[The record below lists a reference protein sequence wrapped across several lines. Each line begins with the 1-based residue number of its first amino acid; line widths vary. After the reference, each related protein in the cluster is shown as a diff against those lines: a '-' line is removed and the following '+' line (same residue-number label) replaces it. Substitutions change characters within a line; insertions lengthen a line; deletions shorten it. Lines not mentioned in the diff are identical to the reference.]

1 MALSPRPTCPSSPPS
16 GRADVTRQP
25 AAKGTHVELMDISKS
40 FGGVRAL
47 DQVSLK
53 IGRGSIHALVGENG
67 AGKSTLGKILAGV
80 ITPDRGQLLIDGE
93 PATFHSPREA
103 IIRGIVL
110 IAQELSIAPALS
122 VAENVFLGTEPRRA
136 GFVARRALRR
146 RYDELAATA
155 GFELSGDLPGR
166 GLRTADQQKVEILR
180 ALCRDARLIVMDEPT
195 AALSRPDTQRLHQVI
210 RRLAA
215 GGTTVVLVSH
225 FLGEVAEL
233 ADQVTILR
241 DGRLVRTAPA
251 AGETEETMLS
261 SMLGRSVGTTFPAKR
276 PVRSDAPVVLEA
288 RGLSAHGVRDV
299 TLDVRAGEI
308 VGLAGLVGSGRTELA
323 RALCRAQR
331 VTAGT
336 VTTAGEPLTARRP
349 GGRRVLGSQWP
360 ARGPHAAL
368 RAGLAMIPESRKEQG
383 LLLGRPITENV
394 SLASLARLSEL
405 GLVRR
410 RTERRAVTSAL
421 GQVGVRVPGLGP
433 SRGVWARRHGRPGQQ
448 GRDPGLAAPV
458 STLSGGNQQKALFAR
473 ILLRGPRVLIAD
485 EPTRGVD
492 VGAKRAIY
500 ELLTSLAADGLG
512 VLLISSDA
520 EEILGLAHRVLV
532 MRAGRIAAEFGGEA
546 MTEAA
551 ILGAAFGAP

>member
-1 MALSPRPTCPSSPPS
+1 
-16 GRADVTRQP
+16 VTRQ
-25 AAKGTHVELMDISKS
+25 AATKGTHVELADISKS

-47 DQVSLK
+47 DEISLK
-53 IGRGSIHALVGENG
+53 IGQGSIHALVGENG

-93 PATFHSPREA
+93 PVTFHSPREA
-103 IIRGIVL
+103 ITRGIVL

-323 RALCRAQR
+323 RALCQAQR

-492 VGAKRAIY
+492 VGAKRALY

-532 MRAGRIAAEFGGEA
+532 MRAGRIAAEFRGQA

-551 ILGAAFGAP
+551 ILGAAFGAPERGPETGPEIGTERGA

>member
-1 MALSPRPTCPSSPPS
+1 MPS
-16 GRADVTRQP
+16 QP
-25 AAKGTHVELMDISKS
+25 QQVRGPHVELADISKS

-47 DQVSLK
+47 DGISLTIEK
-53 IGRGSIHALVGENG
+53 GSIHALVGENG

-80 ITPDRGQLLIDGE
+80 IAPDRGQLLIGGE
-93 PATFHSPREA
+93 PVAFRSPREA
-103 IIRGIVL
+103 IVRGIVL

-146 RYDELAATA
+146 RYDELAAAA

-195 AALSRPDTQRLHQVI
+195 AALPRPDADRLYQVV

-215 GGTTVVLVSH
+215 GGTTIVLVSH
-225 FLGEVAEL
+225 FLREVAEL
-233 ADQVTILR
+233 ADEVTILR
-241 DGRLVRTAPA
+241 DGHLVRTAPA
-251 AGETEETMLS
+251 ADETEETMLS
-261 SMLGRSVGTTFPAKR
+261 SMLGRSLGTAFPVRR
-276 PVRSDAPVVLEA
+276 PVPAQAPIVLQA
-288 RGLSAHGVRDV
+288 RGLSAPGVHDV
-299 TLDVRAGEI
+299 SLDVRAGEI

-336 VTTAGEPLTARRP
+336 VSVAGAPLT
-349 GGRRVLGSQWP
+349 GQ
-360 ARGPHAAL
+360 GPWAAL

-383 LLLGRPITENV
+383 LMLGRPIAENV
-394 SLASLARLSEL
+394 SLASLTRLSDL

-410 RTERRAVTSAL
+410 RAERQAVASVL
-421 GQVGVRVPGLGP
+421 GQVGVGVP
-433 SRGVWARRHGRPGQQ
+433 AQ
-448 GRDPGLAAPV
+448 AAPV
-458 STLSGGNQQKALFAR
+458 STLSGGNQQKLLFAR
-473 ILLRGPRVLIAD
+473 ILLRGPRVLVAD

-500 ELLTSLAADGLG
+500 ELLTSLAAEGLG

-532 MRAGRIAAEFGGEA
+532 MRAGRIAAELRGEA

-551 ILGAAFGAP
+551 ILTAAFGAPDAGTERGA

>member
-1 MALSPRPTCPSSPPS
+1 VPENPQQ
-16 GRADVTRQP
+16 V
-25 AAKGTHVELMDISKS
+25 KGTHVELAGISKS

-47 DQVSLK
+47 DEISLK
-53 IGRGSIHALVGENG
+53 IARGSIHALVGENG

-93 PATFHSPREA
+93 PVTFHSPREA

-110 IAQELSIAPALS
+110 IAQELSVAPALS

-146 RYDELAATA
+146 RYDELAAAA

-195 AALSRPDTQRLHQVI
+195 AALPRPDVRRLHQVI

-215 GGTTVVLVSH
+215 DGTTVVLVSH
-225 FLGEVAEL
+225 FLREVAEL
-233 ADQVTILR
+233 ADEVTILR

-251 AGETEETMLS
+251 AEETEETMLS
-261 SMLGRSVGTTFPAKR
+261 SMLGRSLGTTFPARR
-276 PVRSDAPVVLEA
+276 PVPPDAPVVLQA
-288 RGLSAHGVRDV
+288 RGLTAPGIHAVD
-299 TLDVRAGEI
+299 LDVRAGEI

-323 RALCRAQR
+323 RALCQAQR
-331 VTAGT
+331 ITAGT
-336 VTTAGEPLTARRP
+336 VTTAGGKLAP
-349 GGRRVLGSQWP
+349 G
-360 ARGPHAAL
+360 RGPNAAL

-383 LLLGRPITENV
+383 LMLGRPITENV
-394 SLASLARLSEL
+394 SLASLARLSDL

-410 RTERRAVTSAL
+410 RAERQAVTKAL
-421 GQVGVRVPGLGP
+421 GQVGVRLTTPT
-433 SRGVWARRHGRPGQQ
+433 AQN
-448 GRDPGLAAPV
+448 APV

-473 ILLRGPRVLIAD
+473 ILLRGPRVLVAD

-500 ELLTSLAADGLG
+500 ELLASLAADGLG

-532 MRAGRIAAEFGGEA
+532 MRAGRIAAEFRGEA

-551 ILGAAFGAP
+551 ILGAAFGAAERGA

>member
-1 MALSPRPTCPSSPPS
+1 
-16 GRADVTRQP
+16 
-25 AAKGTHVELMDISKS
+25 
-40 FGGVRAL
+40 
-47 DQVSLK
+47 
-53 IGRGSIHALVGENG
+53 
-67 AGKSTLGKILAGV
+67 
-80 ITPDRGQLLIDGE
+80 
-93 PATFHSPREA
+93 
-103 IIRGIVL
+103 
-110 IAQELSIAPALS
+110 
-122 VAENVFLGTEPRRA
+122 
-136 GFVARRALRR
+136 
-146 RYDELAATA
+146 
-155 GFELSGDLPGR
+155 
-166 GLRTADQQKVEILR
+166 VEILR

-195 AALSRPDTQRLHQVI
+195 AALSRPDAQRLHQVI

-492 VGAKRAIY
+492 VGAKRALY

-532 MRAGRIAAEFGGEA
+532 MRAGRIAAEFRGQA

-551 ILGAAFGAP
+551 ILGAAFGAPERGPETGPEIGTERGA

>member
-1 MALSPRPTCPSSPPS
+1 M
-16 GRADVTRQP
+16 TRQ
-25 AAKGTHVELMDISKS
+25 AATKGTHVELADISKS

-47 DQVSLK
+47 DEIGLK
-53 IGRGSIHALVGENG
+53 IGQGSIHALVGENG

-93 PATFHSPREA
+93 PVTFHSPREA
-103 IIRGIVL
+103 ITRGIVL

-394 SLASLARLSEL
+394 SLARLARLSEL

-492 VGAKRAIY
+492 VGAKRALY

-532 MRAGRIAAEFGGEA
+532 MRAGRIAAEFRGQA

-551 ILGAAFGAP
+551 ILGAAFGAPERGPETGPEIGPERGA

>member
-1 MALSPRPTCPSSPPS
+1 VPSRPQHGQDP
-16 GRADVTRQP
+16 
-25 AAKGTHVELMDISKS
+25 HVELVDIGKS

-47 DQVSLK
+47 DGISLT
-53 IGRGSIHALVGENG
+53 IEQGSIHALVGENG

-80 ITPDRGQLLIDGE
+80 IAPDRGQLLIGGE
-93 PATFHSPREA
+93 PVAFRSPREA
-103 IIRGIVL
+103 IVRGIVL

-146 RYDELAATA
+146 RYDELAAAA

-166 GLRTADQQKVEILR
+166 ALRTADQQKVEILR

-195 AALSRPDTQRLHQVI
+195 AALPRPDADRLYQVI

-215 GGTTVVLVSH
+215 GGTTIILVSH
-225 FLGEVAEL
+225 FLREVAEL
-233 ADQVTILR
+233 ADEVTILR
-241 DGRLVRTAPA
+241 DGHLVRTAPA
-251 AGETEETMLS
+251 ADETEETMLS
-261 SMLGRSVGTTFPAKR
+261 SMLGRSLGTAFPARR
-276 PVRSDAPVVLEA
+276 PVPAQAPIVLQA
-288 RGLSAHGVRDV
+288 RGLSAPGVHDV
-299 TLDVRAGEI
+299 SLDVRAGEI

-336 VTTAGEPLTARRP
+336 VSVAGASLT
-349 GGRRVLGSQWP
+349 GQ
-360 ARGPHAAL
+360 GPSAAL

-383 LLLGRPITENV
+383 LMLGRPIAENV
-394 SLASLARLSEL
+394 SLASLTRLSDL

-410 RTERRAVTSAL
+410 RAERQAVATVL
-421 GQVGVRVPGLGP
+421 GQVGVRVPT
-433 SRGVWARRHGRPGQQ
+433 Q
-448 GRDPGLAAPV
+448 AAPV

-473 ILLRGPRVLIAD
+473 ILLRGPRVLVAD

-532 MRAGRIAAEFGGEA
+532 MRAGRVAAELRGEA

-551 ILGAAFGAP
+551 ILAAAFGAPDAGTERGA

>member
-1 MALSPRPTCPSSPPS
+1 MPPP
-16 GRADVTRQP
+16 ATR
-25 AAKGTHVELMDISKS
+25 GTHVELADISKS
-40 FGGVRAL
+40 FGAVRAL
-47 DQVSLK
+47 DAISLT
-53 IGRGSIHALVGENG
+53 IETGSIHALVGENG

-80 ITPDRGQLLIDGE
+80 IAPDHGQLLLDGE
-93 PATFHSPREA
+93 PVTFRSPREA
-103 IIRGIVL
+103 ILRGIVL

-136 GFVARRALRR
+136 GFVSRRALRR

-155 GFELSGDLPGR
+155 GFELRGDLPGR

-180 ALCRDARLIVMDEPT
+180 ALGRNARLIVMDEPT
-195 AALSRPDTQRLHQVI
+195 AALGRPDAERLYQVI

-225 FLGEVAEL
+225 FLREVAEL
-233 ADQVTILR
+233 ADKVTILR

-251 AGETEETMLS
+251 ADETEESMLS
-261 SMLGRSVGTTFPAKR
+261 SMLGRSLGTTFPPRR
-276 PVRSDAPVVLEA
+276 PVPPDAPVVLEA
-288 RGLSAHGVRDV
+288 RGLSAPGVHYV
-299 TLDVRAGEI
+299 SLDVRAGEI

-323 RALCRAQR
+323 RALSRAQR

-336 VTTAGEPLTARRP
+336 VIAAGSPLT
-349 GGRRVLGSQWP
+349 G
-360 ARGPHAAL
+360 RGPWTAL
-368 RAGLAMIPESRKEQG
+368 RAGLAMIPESRQEQG
-383 LLLGRPITENV
+383 LMLGRPIAENV
-394 SLASLARLSEL
+394 SLASLARLSDL

-410 RTERRAVTSAL
+410 RAERQAVAGAL
-421 GQVGVRVPGLGP
+421 DQVGVRVP
-433 SRGVWARRHGRPGQQ
+433 AQ
-448 GRDPGLAAPV
+448 AAPV

-473 ILLRGPRVLIAD
+473 ILLRGPRILVAD

-500 ELLTSLAADGLG
+500 ELLASLAAEGLG

-532 MRAGRIAAEFGGEA
+532 MRAGRIAAELRGEA

-551 ILGAAFGAP
+551 ILGAAFGTADRGGA

>member
-1 MALSPRPTCPSSPPS
+1 MPS
-16 GRADVTRQP
+16 QP
-25 AAKGTHVELMDISKS
+25 QQVRGPHVELADISKS

-47 DQVSLK
+47 DGISLTIEK
-53 IGRGSIHALVGENG
+53 GSIHALVGENG

-80 ITPDRGQLLIDGE
+80 IAPDRGQLLIGGE
-93 PATFHSPREA
+93 PVAFRSPREA
-103 IIRGIVL
+103 IVRGIVL

-146 RYDELAATA
+146 RYDELAAAA

-195 AALSRPDTQRLHQVI
+195 AALPRPDADRLYQVV

-215 GGTTVVLVSH
+215 GGTTIVLVSH
-225 FLGEVAEL
+225 FLREVAEL
-233 ADQVTILR
+233 ADEVTILR

-251 AGETEETMLS
+251 ADETEETMLS
-261 SMLGRSVGTTFPAKR
+261 SMLGRSLGTAFPARR
-276 PVRSDAPVVLEA
+276 PVPAQAPIVLQA
-288 RGLSAHGVRDV
+288 RGLSAPGVHDV
-299 TLDVRAGEI
+299 SLDVRAGEI

-336 VTTAGEPLTARRP
+336 VSVAGAPLT
-349 GGRRVLGSQWP
+349 GQ
-360 ARGPHAAL
+360 GPWAAL

-383 LLLGRPITENV
+383 LMLGRPIAENV
-394 SLASLARLSEL
+394 SLASLTRLSDL

-410 RTERRAVTSAL
+410 RAERQAVASVL
-421 GQVGVRVPGLGP
+421 GQVGVGVP
-433 SRGVWARRHGRPGQQ
+433 AQ
-448 GRDPGLAAPV
+448 AAPV
-458 STLSGGNQQKALFAR
+458 STLSGGNQQKLLFAR
-473 ILLRGPRVLIAD
+473 ILLRGPRVLVAD

-500 ELLTSLAADGLG
+500 ELLTSLAAEGLG

-532 MRAGRIAAEFGGEA
+532 MRAGRIAAELRGEA

-551 ILGAAFGAP
+551 ILTAAFGAPDAGTERGA

>member
-1 MALSPRPTCPSSPPS
+1 MPS
-16 GRADVTRQP
+16 QP
-25 AAKGTHVELMDISKS
+25 QQVRGPHVELADIFKS

-47 DQVSLK
+47 DGISLSIEK
-53 IGRGSIHALVGENG
+53 GSIHALVGENG

-80 ITPDRGQLLIDGE
+80 IAPDRGQLLIGGE
-93 PATFHSPREA
+93 PVAFRSPREA
-103 IIRGIVL
+103 IVRGIVL

-146 RYDELAATA
+146 RYDELAAAA

-195 AALSRPDTQRLHQVI
+195 AALPRPDADRLYQVV

-215 GGTTVVLVSH
+215 GGTTIVLVSH
-225 FLGEVAEL
+225 FLREVAEL
-233 ADQVTILR
+233 ADDVTILR
-241 DGRLVRTAPA
+241 DGHLVRTAPA
-251 AGETEETMLS
+251 ADETEETMLS
-261 SMLGRSVGTTFPAKR
+261 SMLGRSLGTAFPARR
-276 PVRSDAPVVLEA
+276 PVPAQAPIVLQA
-288 RGLSAHGVRDV
+288 RGLSAPGVHDV
-299 TLDVRAGEI
+299 SLDVRAGEI

-336 VTTAGEPLTARRP
+336 VSVAGAPLT
-349 GGRRVLGSQWP
+349 GQ
-360 ARGPHAAL
+360 GPWAAL

-383 LLLGRPITENV
+383 LMLGRPIAENV
-394 SLASLARLSEL
+394 SLASLTRLSDL

-410 RTERRAVTSAL
+410 RAERQAVASVL
-421 GQVGVRVPGLGP
+421 GQVGVGVP
-433 SRGVWARRHGRPGQQ
+433 AQ
-448 GRDPGLAAPV
+448 AAPV
-458 STLSGGNQQKALFAR
+458 STLSGGNQQKLLFAR
-473 ILLRGPRVLIAD
+473 ILLRGPRVLVAD

-500 ELLTSLAADGLG
+500 ELLTSLAAEGLG

-532 MRAGRIAAEFGGEA
+532 MRAGRIAAELRGEA

-551 ILGAAFGAP
+551 ILTAAFGAPDAGTERGA

>member
-1 MALSPRPTCPSSPPS
+1 VAGLTVPRPE
-16 GRADVTRQP
+16 
-25 AAKGTHVELMDISKS
+25 GTHVELADISKS

-47 DQVSLK
+47 DSISLT
-53 IGRGSIHALVGENG
+53 IATGSIHALVGENG

-80 ITPDRGQLLIDGE
+80 IAPDRGQLLIDAE
-93 PATFHSPREA
+93 PVTFHSPREA
-103 IIRGIVL
+103 ITRGIVL
-110 IAQELSIAPALS
+110 IAQELSIAPALT

-155 GFELSGDLPGR
+155 GFELPGDLPGR
-166 GLRTADQQKVEILR
+166 ALRTADQQKVEILR
-180 ALCRDARLIVMDEPT
+180 ALCRSARLIVMDEPT
-195 AALSRPDTQRLHQVI
+195 AALGRPDAERLHQVI

-225 FLGEVAEL
+225 FLREVAEL

-251 AGETEETMLS
+251 ADETEETMLS
-261 SMLGRSVGTTFPAKR
+261 SMLGRSLGTTFPSR
-276 PVRSDAPVVLEA
+276 RSVPPDAPVVLEA
-288 RGLSAHGVRDV
+288 RGLTAPGVHDV
-299 TLDVRAGEI
+299 SLDVRAGEI

-323 RALCRAQR
+323 RALCQAQR
-331 VTAGT
+331 ATAGT
-336 VTTAGEPLTARRP
+336 VTTTAGPLT
-349 GGRRVLGSQWP
+349 G
-360 ARGPHAAL
+360 RGPNAAL

-383 LLLGRPITENV
+383 LLLGRPIAENV
-394 SLASLARLSEL
+394 SLASLGQLSEL

-410 RTERRAVTSAL
+410 RAERQAVTSAL
-421 GQVGVRVPGLGP
+421 GQVGVR
-433 SRGVWARRHGRPGQQ
+433 
-448 GRDPGLAAPV
+448 LATPAAQAKPV

-473 ILLRGPRVLIAD
+473 ILLRGPRVLVAD

-500 ELLTSLAADGLG
+500 ELLTSLAAEGLG

-532 MRAGRIAAEFGGEA
+532 MRAGRIAAELRGQA

-551 ILGAAFGAP
+551 ILSAAFGAAERGA

>member
-1 MALSPRPTCPSSPPS
+1 MP
-16 GRADVTRQP
+16 QP
-25 AAKGTHVELMDISKS
+25 ATKGTHVELADISKS

-47 DQVSLK
+47 DAISLK
-53 IGRGSIHALVGENG
+53 IAKGSIHALVGENG

-80 ITPDRGQLLIDGE
+80 IAPDRGRLLIDGE
-93 PATFHSPREA
+93 PVTFHSPREA

-146 RYDELAATA
+146 RYDELAAAA
-155 GFELSGDLPGR
+155 GFELRGDLPGR

-195 AALSRPDTQRLHQVI
+195 AALGRPDAQRLHQVI

-225 FLGEVAEL
+225 FLREVAEL
-233 ADQVTILR
+233 ADEVTILR

-251 AGETEETMLS
+251 AEETEETMLS
-261 SMLGRSVGTTFPAKR
+261 SMLGRSLGTAFPARR
-276 PVRSDAPVVLEA
+276 PVAPDAPVVLEA
-288 RGLSAHGVRDV
+288 RGLSAPGVHDV
-299 TLDVRAGEI
+299 SLDVRAGEI

-336 VTTAGEPLTARRP
+336 VTMAGGPLTGRPP
-349 GGRRVLGSQWP
+349 GGRRLAAMLP
-360 ARGPHAAL
+360 GPGPSAAL

-383 LLLGRPITENV
+383 LMLGRSITENV
-394 SLASLARLSEL
+394 SLASLARLSDL

-410 RTERRAVTSAL
+410 RAERQAVTGAL
-421 GQVGVRVPGLGP
+421 GQVGVRVP
-433 SRGVWARRHGRPGQQ
+433 AQ
-448 GRDPGLAAPV
+448 AAPV
-458 STLSGGNQQKALFAR
+458 STLSGGNQQKALLAR
-473 ILLRGPRVLIAD
+473 ILLRGPRVLVAD

-532 MRAGRIAAEFGGEA
+532 MRAGRIAAEFEGEA

-551 ILGAAFGAP
+551 ILGAAFGAAERGA

>member
-1 MALSPRPTCPSSPPS
+1 MPSRPQHGQGP
-16 GRADVTRQP
+16 
-25 AAKGTHVELMDISKS
+25 HVELVDIGKS

-47 DQVSLK
+47 DGISLRIEK
-53 IGRGSIHALVGENG
+53 GSIHALVGENG

-80 ITPDRGQLLIDGE
+80 IAPDRGQLLIGGE
-93 PATFHSPREA
+93 PVAFRSPREA
-103 IIRGIVL
+103 IVRGIVL

-146 RYDELAATA
+146 RYDELAAAA

-195 AALSRPDTQRLHQVI
+195 AALPRPDADRLYQVV

-215 GGTTVVLVSH
+215 GGTTIVLVSH
-225 FLGEVAEL
+225 FLREVAEL
-233 ADQVTILR
+233 ADEVTILR
-241 DGRLVRTAPA
+241 DGHLVRTALA
-251 AGETEETMLS
+251 ADETEDTMLS
-261 SMLGRSVGTTFPAKR
+261 SMLGRSLGTAFPARR
-276 PVRSDAPVVLEA
+276 PVPAQAPIVLQA
-288 RGLSAHGVRDV
+288 RGLSAPGVHDV
-299 TLDVRAGEI
+299 SLDVRAGEI
-308 VGLAGLVGSGRTELA
+308 LGLAGLVGSGRTELA

-336 VTTAGEPLTARRP
+336 VSMAGAPVT
-349 GGRRVLGSQWP
+349 GQ
-360 ARGPHAAL
+360 GPWAAL

-383 LLLGRPITENV
+383 LMLGRPIAENV
-394 SLASLARLSEL
+394 SLSSLTRLSDL

-410 RTERRAVTSAL
+410 RAERQAVARVL
-421 GQVGVRVPGLGP
+421 GQVGVGVP
-433 SRGVWARRHGRPGQQ
+433 AQ
-448 GRDPGLAAPV
+448 AAPV
-458 STLSGGNQQKALFAR
+458 STLSGGNQQKVLFAR
-473 ILLRGPRVLIAD
+473 ILLRGPRVLVAD

-500 ELLTSLAADGLG
+500 ELLTSLAAEGLG

-532 MRAGRIAAEFGGEA
+532 MRAGRIAAELRGEA

-551 ILGAAFGAP
+551 ILAAAFGAPDAGTKRGA

>member
-1 MALSPRPTCPSSPPS
+1 MPPP
-16 GRADVTRQP
+16 ATR
-25 AAKGTHVELMDISKS
+25 GTHVELADISKS
-40 FGGVRAL
+40 FGAVRAL
-47 DQVSLK
+47 DAISLT
-53 IGRGSIHALVGENG
+53 IETGSIHALVGENG

-80 ITPDRGQLLIDGE
+80 IAPDHGQLLLDGE
-93 PATFHSPREA
+93 PVTFRSPREA
-103 IIRGIVL
+103 ILRGIVL

-136 GFVARRALRR
+136 GFVSRRALRR

-155 GFELSGDLPGR
+155 GFELRGDLPGR

-180 ALCRDARLIVMDEPT
+180 ALGRNARLIVMDEPT
-195 AALSRPDTQRLHQVI
+195 AALGRPDAERLYQVI

-225 FLGEVAEL
+225 FLREVAEL
-233 ADQVTILR
+233 ADKVTILR

-251 AGETEETMLS
+251 ADETEESMLS
-261 SMLGRSVGTTFPAKR
+261 SMLGRSLGTTFPPRR
-276 PVRSDAPVVLEA
+276 PVPPDAPVVLEA
-288 RGLSAHGVRDV
+288 RGLSAPGVHDV
-299 TLDVRAGEI
+299 SLDVRAGEI

-323 RALCRAQR
+323 RALSRAQR

-336 VTTAGEPLTARRP
+336 VIAAGSPLT
-349 GGRRVLGSQWP
+349 G
-360 ARGPHAAL
+360 RGPWTAL
-368 RAGLAMIPESRKEQG
+368 RAGLAMIPESRQEQG
-383 LLLGRPITENV
+383 LMLGRPIAENV
-394 SLASLARLSEL
+394 SLASLARLSDL

-410 RTERRAVTSAL
+410 RAERQAVAGAL
-421 GQVGVRVPGLGP
+421 DQVGVRVP
-433 SRGVWARRHGRPGQQ
+433 AQ
-448 GRDPGLAAPV
+448 AAPV

-473 ILLRGPRVLIAD
+473 ILLRGPRILVAD

-500 ELLTSLAADGLG
+500 ELLASLAAEGLG

-532 MRAGRIAAEFGGEA
+532 MRAGRIAAELRGEA

-551 ILGAAFGAP
+551 ILGAAFGTADRGGA

>member
-1 MALSPRPTCPSSPPS
+1 MPSRPEHGPGPR
-16 GRADVTRQP
+16 
-25 AAKGTHVELMDISKS
+25 VELADIGKS

-47 DQVSLK
+47 DGISLTIEK
-53 IGRGSIHALVGENG
+53 GSIHALVGENG

-80 ITPDRGQLLIDGE
+80 IAPDRGQLLIDGA
-93 PATFHSPREA
+93 PVAFRSPREA
-103 IIRGIVL
+103 IVRGIVL
-110 IAQELSIAPALS
+110 IAQELSVAPALS

-146 RYDELAATA
+146 RYDELAAAA

-195 AALSRPDTQRLHQVI
+195 AALPRPDADRLYQVI

-215 GGTTVVLVSH
+215 GGTTIVLVSH
-225 FLGEVAEL
+225 FLREVAEL
-233 ADQVTILR
+233 ADEVTILR
-241 DGRLVRTAPA
+241 DGHLVRTALA
-251 AGETEETMLS
+251 ADETEETMLR
-261 SMLGRSVGTTFPAKR
+261 SMLGRSLGATFPARR
-276 PVRSDAPVVLEA
+276 PVPADAPVVLEA
-288 RGLSAHGVRDV
+288 RGLSASGVHDV
-299 TLDVRAGEI
+299 SLDVRAGEI

-336 VTTAGEPLTARRP
+336 VSVAGAPLT
-349 GGRRVLGSQWP
+349 GQ
-360 ARGPHAAL
+360 GPRTAL

-383 LLLGRPITENV
+383 LMLGRPIAENV
-394 SLASLARLSEL
+394 SLASLPRFAAL

-410 RTERRAVTSAL
+410 RAERQAVTGVL
-421 GQVGVRVPGLGP
+421 GQVGVRVP
-433 SRGVWARRHGRPGQQ
+433 AQ
-448 GRDPGLAAPV
+448 AAPV

-473 ILLRGPRVLIAD
+473 ILLRGPRVLVAD
-485 EPTRGVD
+485 EATRGVD

-500 ELLTSLAADGLG
+500 ELLTSLAAEGLG

-532 MRAGRIAAEFGGEA
+532 MRAGRIAAELRGAA
-546 MTEAA
+546 MTEGA
-551 ILGAAFGAP
+551 ILAAAFGAPDASPERGV

>member
-1 MALSPRPTCPSSPPS
+1 VPSRPQHGQGP
-16 GRADVTRQP
+16 
-25 AAKGTHVELMDISKS
+25 HVELVDIGKS

-47 DQVSLK
+47 DGISLT
-53 IGRGSIHALVGENG
+53 IGKGSIHALVGENG

-80 ITPDRGQLLIDGE
+80 IAPDRGQLLIGGE
-93 PATFHSPREA
+93 PVAFRSPREA
-103 IIRGIVL
+103 IVRGIVL
-110 IAQELSIAPALS
+110 IAQELSVAPALS

-146 RYDELAATA
+146 RYDELAAAA

-195 AALSRPDTQRLHQVI
+195 AALPRSDADRLYQVV

-215 GGTTVVLVSH
+215 GGTTIVLVSH
-225 FLGEVAEL
+225 FLREVAEL
-233 ADQVTILR
+233 ADEVTILR
-241 DGRLVRTAPA
+241 DGHLVRTAPA
-251 AGETEETMLS
+251 GDETEETMLS
-261 SMLGRSVGTTFPAKR
+261 SMLGRSLGSAFPARR
-276 PVRSDAPVVLEA
+276 PVPAQAPIVLQA
-288 RGLSAHGVRDV
+288 RGLSAPGVHDV
-299 TLDVRAGEI
+299 SLEVRAGEI
-308 VGLAGLVGSGRTELA
+308 LGLAGLVGSGRTELA

-336 VTTAGEPLTARRP
+336 VSVAGTPLT
-349 GGRRVLGSQWP
+349 GH
-360 ARGPHAAL
+360 GPWAAL

-383 LLLGRPITENV
+383 LMLGRPIAENV
-394 SLASLARLSEL
+394 SLASLSRLSDL

-410 RTERRAVTSAL
+410 RAERQAVTRVL
-421 GQVGVRVPGLGP
+421 GQVGVRVP
-433 SRGVWARRHGRPGQQ
+433 AQ
-448 GRDPGLAAPV
+448 AAPV

-473 ILLRGPRVLIAD
+473 ILLRGPRVLVAD

-500 ELLTSLAADGLG
+500 ELLTSLAGDGLG

-520 EEILGLAHRVLV
+520 EEVLGLAHRVLV
-532 MRAGRIAAEFGGEA
+532 MRAGRIAAELRGEA

-551 ILGAAFGAP
+551 ILAAAFGAPDASTERGA

>member
-16 GRADVTRQP
+16 GRADVTRQ
-25 AAKGTHVELMDISKS
+25 AATKGTHVELADISKS

-47 DQVSLK
+47 DEISLK
-53 IGRGSIHALVGENG
+53 IGQGSIHALVGENG

-103 IIRGIVL
+103 ITCGIVL

-410 RTERRAVTSAL
+410 RAERQAVTSAL
-421 GQVGVRVPGLGP
+421 GQVGVRVPGLG
-433 SRGVWARRHGRPGQQ
+433 V
-448 GRDPGLAAPV
+448 PV

-473 ILLRGPRVLIAD
+473 ILLREPRVLVAD

-500 ELLTSLAADGLG
+500 ELLTSLAAEGLG

-532 MRAGRIAAEFGGEA
+532 MRAGRIAAEFGGRA

-551 ILGAAFGAP
+551 ILGAAFGAPERGPETGPEIGPEIGRERGA